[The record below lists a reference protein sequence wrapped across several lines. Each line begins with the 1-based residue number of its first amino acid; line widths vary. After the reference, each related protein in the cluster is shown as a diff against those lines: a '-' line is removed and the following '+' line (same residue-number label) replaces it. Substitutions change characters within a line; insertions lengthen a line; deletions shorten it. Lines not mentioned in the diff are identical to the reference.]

1 MQNPSPSELF
11 ESTFTDVVRTSIIE
25 AVRRAY
31 DTACEHHVPEQ
42 GSNATTF
49 GFNLYHHA
57 VHELCGEIED
67 VDSMRVISRAQLF
80 RLGVGEFE
88 LACHRVGNSERE
100 NIWGSF
106 PNNEGAACTM
116 VEEQLWL
123 PGVAAHLSIEQA
135 RKLIIAHFG
144 NAEDGFRA
152 IYLCIPGK
160 TEGTRITAW
169 AFTMPLWIADEVVTV
184 MKAVPSL
191 PPEEVVEAPLVRRK
205 QSTPAE
211 AISRM
216 SPELPPEEQVEQV
229 AVPRK
234 ALDVSGKGLAG
245 DEKNR

>member
-11 ESTFTDVVRTSIIE
+11 ESTFTDVVKTTIVE

-42 GSNATTF
+42 GSNAATF
-49 GFNLYHHA
+49 GFNLYHYA
-57 VHELCGEIED
+57 VHELCGETED
-67 VDSMRVISRAQLF
+67 VELMRVISRAPLF

-88 LACHRVGNSERE
+88 LACHRVGNTERE
-100 NIWGSF
+100 NISGSF
-106 PNNEGAACTM
+106 PNNEGAACKM
-116 VEEQLWL
+116 VEEQFWL
-123 PGVAAHLSIEQA
+123 PGVPAHLGIEQA
-135 RKLIIAHFG
+135 RKLVIAHFG

-160 TEGTRITAW
+160 TEGTRITEW
-169 AFTMPLWIADEVVTV
+169 AFTMPLWTADEVTTAIR
-184 MKAVPSL
+184 AVPSL

-211 AISRM
+211 ALSRIA
-216 SPELPPEEQVEQV
+216 SELPPEEQVEQV

-234 ALDVSGKGLAG
+234 GLDLSGKELAG
-245 DEKNR
+245 DETNR